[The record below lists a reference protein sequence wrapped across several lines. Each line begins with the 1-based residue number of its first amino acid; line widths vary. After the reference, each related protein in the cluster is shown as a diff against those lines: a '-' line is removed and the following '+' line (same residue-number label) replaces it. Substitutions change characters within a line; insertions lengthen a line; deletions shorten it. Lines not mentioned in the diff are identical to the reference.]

1 MAESALVYVLSH
13 RISSQQSSVTG
24 SSSAIDSLL
33 HCWDFVS
40 VDVEH
45 AVTSTMD
52 SHVQFP
58 WCVYNLLF
66 HSIASGSHSLSAPSS
81 TVFLVPW

>member
-1 MAESALVYVLSH
+1 MFSSSRSPYSIAPRPLSPPNMLLFATHCVYSLIAESALAYVLSH
-13 RISSQQSSVTG
+13 QLSFSQQLSVTG

-33 HCWDFVS
+33 CCWDFVS

-52 SHVQFP
+52 
-58 WCVYNLLF
+58 
-66 HSIASGSHSLSAPSS
+66 
-81 TVFLVPW
+81 